1 MTTSTELTAIVQDAK
16 LPAAY
21 GGMVATISEA
31 LPAIRR
37 DSASFNKSHSQ
48 FMYSM
53 LDVTHLT
60 TVRAVKHTLAEI
72 DRTRKALEE
81 AYITQRRRSVDLRE
95 AVAKLEVEC
104 EPFARERL
112 EIDIAEA
119 QMQSAAA
126 DESVQGAV
134 RKLSYMVAQ
143 YKSLMAKFGK
153 DELTEADYEA
163 DEPRYHIMTMLKQ
176 ALCAARARGGII
188 DEGNQ
193 IYAFELGLPPSE
205 VQAQVT
211 MLLMEEQELLKN
223 GKALNHS
230 AIMRWMENCADKWAH
245 CAEAFARSR
254 GVPMF
259 HRESLH
265 APSEGG

>member
-1 MTTSTELTAIVQDAK
+1 MTEIARIVQDAK
-16 LPAAY
+16 LPATY
-21 GGMVATISEA
+21 GGMVAAINEA
-31 LPAIRR
+31 MPAIRR

-72 DRTRKALEE
+72 DRTRRALEE

-95 AVAKLEVEC
+95 AAAKLKKER

-112 EIDIAEA
+112 EIDITEA

-126 DESVQGAV
+126 DEAVQGAV

-143 YKSLMAKFGK
+143 YKSLMVKLGK

-163 DEPRYHIMTMLKQ
+163 DEPRYHIMTVLKQ
-176 ALCAARARGGII
+176 ALCAARARGGVI

-193 IYAFELGLPPSE
+193 IYIFEMGLPAAE
-205 VQAQVT
+205 VQAEVLAFLQREQQMLARKQVST
-211 MLLMEEQELLKN
+211 HDMVMD
-223 GKALNHS
+223 
-230 AIMRWMENCADKWAH
+230 WMEA
-245 CAEAFARSR
+245 CAERWKDCARAFAERR
-254 GVPMF
+254 GVPMV
-259 HRESLH
+259 HEGSLH
-265 APSEGG
+265 SLRMADAA